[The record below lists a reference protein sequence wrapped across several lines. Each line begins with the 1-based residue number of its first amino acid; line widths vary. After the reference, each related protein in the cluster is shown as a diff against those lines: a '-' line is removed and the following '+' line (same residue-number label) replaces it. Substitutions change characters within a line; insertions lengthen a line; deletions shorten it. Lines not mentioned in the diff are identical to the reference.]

1 SSEMIAKSMD
11 HQEFFKREE
20 TIKAPKT
27 SKIIQTPFPPPS
39 EDRKQD
45 LDLDIEQLKQL
56 AKQETGPLI
65 IERYSPCETQINYP
79 LATVT
84 ITFNQPMIAVA
95 PLDDQINI
103 EDLGI
108 SLTPTI
114 EGRWRWSGTKTVQ
127 FESKHRLPF
136 STKYILKVDKQH
148 CVSVIGGKL
157 EDDLLFEFSTT
168 TPNVLQFSPDE
179 TVSTLKPI
187 CFLLFDQKIDGNT
200 ILQHLRVMSSDK
212 NEIANNELELVD
224 EVTAKKE
231 FKSYIDGIEGNQEK
245 YVAFTFENDLLK
257 ATQYTIQLPAGCP
270 SAEGPLVTTSEWSAS
285 FQTYEP
291 LKITD
296 WNPNKKNEHQSSISP
311 GHSWSVTFN
320 NSLDHSTINKSLFK
334 IEPEVSGLGIEHVE
348 YNDRQITIH
357 NNSKPNTIYTLVM
370 QSGVLKDIHGQTLEH
385 DNSEQPIQFHVH
397 DSPPLVGDI
406 SGATGMIIMDPGV
419 LDEPFYPFM
428 VYNYSELTLRINRVK
443 PEHYNPNL
451 PCFQQHSHR
460 HIEEESHHQLPGEEL
475 FNEVMQ
481 TNCERDEP
489 KEIKIPLKSYLTK
502 NSGVGQL
509 IIFIE
514 PTEKAWQECQH
525 NHWERKQIISA
536 WLQCTRLAVDL
547 FVSSGTDV
555 RLTAWITKLMTGI
568 PVNQA
573 IVSIRDKKEE
583 TNQQGL
589 CSILNYKSEN
599 NESGNEILIVEK
611 DDDLCILTDI
621 YSYIPNPNVYVW
633 HVFNDRNLY
642 KPKEDVHIKGYV
654 RLLEVKGDAKLPTY
668 AQGVIDYTVYDPRG
682 EQLQQSKVELNNY
695 GAFDI
700 KFTLPDNANLG
711 SAWVNFNLPD
721 SKGETT
727 HHFTV
732 QEFRRLEYEV
742 SSMTRPSIVHYSH
755 PNNDAYVIATCQGKL
770 FAGGYLNDASVQWAI
785 HAETTT
791 FTPANRSDYTFGRA
805 QPFFCWFG
813 YSNDNK
819 IIYPTK
825 HFQGITDNKGTH
837 EIKITYHGIEKE
849 PRPTIIRALAS
860 ITDLNNQTQETQTQ
874 FLIHPCIYYVGF
886 QLVNNYGKKDKLVQ
900 TKVI

>member
-1 SSEMIAKSMD
+1 MTRRRLIPNQTVNNEQSEP
-11 HQEFFKREE
+11 HQFQFNITE
-20 TIKAPKT
+20 TNETDDQTTIDAEIIPLNDDSQQQQQNLTADQLQQLFTRATPKT
-27 SKIIQTPFPPPS
+27 SKRIQTPFPPSS
-39 EDRKQD
+39 ENRKQD

-56 AKQETGPLI
+56 AKQEAGPLI
-65 IERYSPCETQINYP
+65 IERYSPSETQINYP

-84 ITFNQPMIAVA
+84 VTFNQPMIAVSS
-95 PLDDQINI
+95 LNDQINI

-108 SLTPTI
+108 SLTPAI

-127 FESKHRLPF
+127 FEPKHRLPF

-148 CVSVIGGKL
+148 CVSAIGGKL
-157 EDDLLFEFSTT
+157 KDDLLFEFSTT
-168 TPNVLQFSPDE
+168 TPNVLQFLPDE

-212 NEIANNELELVD
+212 NEIANNELELVN
-224 EVTAKKE
+224 EIIAKKE
-231 FKSYIDGIEGNQEK
+231 FKSYIDATEGNHEK
-245 YVAFTFENDLLK
+245 YVAFTFKNDLLK

-270 SAEGPLVTTSEWSAS
+270 SAEGPLVTTLEWSAS

-296 WNPNKKNEHQSSISP
+296 WHPNKKNEHQSSISP

-334 IEPEVSGLGIEHVE
+334 IESEVSELGIEHVE
-348 YNDRQITIH
+348 HDNRQIIIH
-357 NNSKPNTIYTLVM
+357 NNSKPNTIYTLVI

-428 VYNYSELTLRINRVK
+428 VYNYSEITLRINRVK

-451 PCFQQHSHR
+451 PCFQQYSHR
-460 HIEEESHHQLPGEEL
+460 HREEEDAHHQLPGEEL
-475 FNEVMQ
+475 FNEVIQ

-502 NSGVGQL
+502 TSSVGQL
-509 IIFIE
+509 IVFIE
-514 PTEKAWQECQH
+514 PTEKAWNECQH
-525 NHWERKQIISA
+525 NDWQRKQIISA

-547 FVSSGTDV
+547 FVSPGPDV
-555 RLTAWITKLMTGI
+555 RLTAWITELMTGI

-573 IVSIRDKKEE
+573 IVSIRGKKEK

-589 CSILNYKSEN
+589 CTISNYNSEN
-599 NESGNEILIVEK
+599 NTTEKEILIVEK

-621 YSYIPNPNVYVW
+621 YSYVSNPNVYVW

-668 AQGVIDYTVYDPRG
+668 AQGIIDYTVYDPRR
-682 EQLQQSKVELNNY
+682 EKLQQSKVELNNY

-711 SAWVNFNLPD
+711 NAWVRFNLPD
-721 SKGETT
+721 SKSETT
-727 HHFTV
+727 HNFTV
-732 QEFRRLEYEV
+732 QEFRRPEYEV
-742 SSMTRPSIVHYSH
+742 SSMTRPSIVHYCH

-770 FAGGYLNDASVQWAI
+770 FAGGYLNDANVQWAI

-791 FTPANRSDYTFGRA
+791 
-805 QPFFCWFG
+805 
-813 YSNDNK
+813 
-819 IIYPTK
+819 
-825 HFQGITDNKGTH
+825 
-837 EIKITYHGIEKE
+837 
-849 PRPTIIRALAS
+849 
-860 ITDLNNQTQETQTQ
+860 
-874 FLIHPCIYYVGF
+874 
-886 QLVNNYGKKDKLVQ
+886 
-900 TKVI
+900 

>member
-1 SSEMIAKSMD
+1 MD

-27 SKIIQTPFPPPS
+27 SKIIQAPFPPPS

-114 EGRWRWSGTKTVQ
+114 ESRWRWTGTKTVQ
-127 FESKHRLPF
+127 FEPKHRLPF

-148 CVSVIGGKL
+148 CVSAIGGKL
-157 EDDLLFEFSTT
+157 EDKLLFEFSTT
-168 TPNVLQFSPDE
+168 TPSVLQFLPCG

-187 CFLLFDQKIDGNT
+187 CFLLFDQKIDRNR
-200 ILQHLRVMSSDK
+200 ILEHLRVMSSDDH
-212 NEIANNELELVD
+212 EIPSNELQLVD

-231 FKSYIDGIEGNQEK
+231 FKSYIDATEGNHEK
-245 YVAFTFENDLLK
+245 YVAFTFNNDLLK
-257 ATQYTIQLPAGCP
+257 ATQYTIQLPAGCS
-270 SAEGPLVTTSEWSAS
+270 SAEGPLVTASEWSAN

-291 LKITD
+291 LKIIE
-296 WNPNKKNEHQSSISP
+296 WYPNKKNEHQPSCGP
-311 GHSWSVTFN
+311 GYSWSVTFN
-320 NSLDHSTINKSLFK
+320 NSLDHSAINKSLFK

-357 NNSKPNTIYTLVM
+357 NNSKPNTIYTLVI
-370 QSGVLKDIHGQTLEH
+370 QSELLKDIHGQTLEH
-385 DNSEQPIQFHVH
+385 DHSEQPIQLHVH
-397 DSPPLVGDI
+397 DSPALLRDI

-419 LDEPFYPFM
+419 LDEAFYPFM
-428 VYNYSELTLRINRVK
+428 VYNYSEITLRINRVK
-443 PEHYNPNL
+443 PEHYNLNL
-451 PCFQQHSHR
+451 PCFQQYFYR
-460 HIEEESHHQLPGEEL
+460 HGEEESYHQLPGEEL
-475 FNEVMQ
+475 LNEVIQ

-489 KEIKIPLKSYLTK
+489 KEIRVPLKSYLTQTS
-502 NSGVGQL
+502 NVAQL

-525 NHWERKQIISA
+525 NHWQRKQVISA
-536 WLQCTRLAVDL
+536 WLQCTRLAIDL
-547 FVSSGTDV
+547 FVSPGRDV
-555 RLTAWITKLMTGI
+555 RLTAWITEIMTGI

-573 IVSIRDKKEE
+573 IVSIRDKKEK

-589 CSILNYKSEN
+589 CTISNYKSKN
-599 NESGNEILIVEK
+599 NESRNEILIVEK

-621 YSYIPNPNVYVW
+621 YSYVSNPNVY
-633 HVFNDRNLY
+633 
-642 KPKEDVHIKGYV
+642 EDVHIKGYV

-668 AQGVIDYTVYDPRG
+668 AQGIIDYTVYDPRG

-700 KFTLPDNANLG
+700 KFTLPDNVNLG
-711 SAWVNFNLPD
+711 NAEVEFNLPD
-721 SKGETT
+721 PKGETT
-727 HHFTV
+727 HHFKI
-732 QEFRRLEYEV
+732 QEFRIPEYDV
-742 SSMTRPSIVHYSH
+742 SSMTRPSIVHYCH

-770 FAGGYLNDASVQWAI
+770 FAGGYLNDANVQWAI

-837 EIKITYHGIEKE
+837 EIKIGYHGIEKE

-860 ITDLNNQTQETQTQ
+860 ITDLNNQTQETQIQ

-900 TKVI
+900 TKVIVTDIDGNLIDN